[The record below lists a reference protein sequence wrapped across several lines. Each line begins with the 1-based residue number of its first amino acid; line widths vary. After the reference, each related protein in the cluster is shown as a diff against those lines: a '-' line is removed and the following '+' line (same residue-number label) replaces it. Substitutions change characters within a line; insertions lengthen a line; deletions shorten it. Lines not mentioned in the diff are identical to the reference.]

1 MKHEPVSKRRPINL
15 TLDSDTVAAARELGI
30 NISATCN
37 QALAAEVKKET
48 DRRWQEENR
57 PKMEAWSAWL
67 EEHGLPY
74 ADQRLF

>member
-1 MKHEPVSKRRPINL
+1 MKHDPLRKRRPVNL

-30 NISATCN
+30 NLSGVCN
-37 QALAAEVKKET
+37 EALAAAVKKET
-48 DRRWQEENR
+48 ERRWKEENR
-57 PKMEAWSAWL
+57 SKIEAWNAWL